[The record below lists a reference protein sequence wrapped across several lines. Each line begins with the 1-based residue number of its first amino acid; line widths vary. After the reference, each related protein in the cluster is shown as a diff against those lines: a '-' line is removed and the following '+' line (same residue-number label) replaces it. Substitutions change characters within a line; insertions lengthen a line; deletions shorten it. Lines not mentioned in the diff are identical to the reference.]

1 MAPISRQVAL
11 VSYPRSGNSLLRSL
25 LESCTGILTGSDGH
39 ADAPLSRDL
48 AAFGLAAEGISDGR
62 VWLVKSHW
70 PERRGAA
77 EVRVPRRMRVLTTAR
92 PRRVCR
98 DDARMRVLTTARA
111 SPPPFGMHLLTTA
124 RASPPRFC
132 MHLLTMARGLR
143 HASACICSPWRA
155 ISATLLHASAHH
167 GPRPPSPLAPPRCA
181 CMRRCSSCVARWM
194 RSTRIGTWS

>member
-1 MAPISRQVAL
+1 MHVLTMAPNSRQVAL

-98 DDARMRVLTTARA
+98 ADAHMRVLTTARA
-111 SPPPFGMHLLTTA
+111 SPPC
-124 RASPPRFC
+124 FC
-132 MHLLTMARGLR
+132 MHLLTMAR
-143 HASACICSPWRA
+143 AS
-155 ISATLLHASAHH
+155 
-167 GPRPPSPLAPPRCA
+167 PPPFCMHRLTTGLAPPRPSFPLAPRPPRCE

-194 RSTRIGTWS
+194 RSTRIGIWF

>member
-1 MAPISRQVAL
+1 MHVLTMAPISRQVAL

-77 EVRVPRRMRVLTTAR
+77 EVRVPRR
-92 PRRVCR
+92 
-98 DDARMRVLTTARA
+98 RA
-111 SPPPFGMHLLTTA
+111 
-124 RASPPRFC
+124 
-132 MHLLTMARGLR
+132 
-143 HASACICSPWRA
+143 HASAYHGARV
-155 ISATLLHASAHH
+155 SATLRHASAHH
-167 GPRPPSPLAPPRCA
+167 GARVSATLRHASVTTARAPPRPSFPSPLAPPRCE

-194 RSTRIGTWS
+194 RSTRIGIWF

>member
-77 EVRVPRRMRVLTTAR
+77 EVRVPRRRAHASAHHGAAEA
-92 PRRVCR
+92 RVCR
-98 DDARMRVLTTARA
+98 DDARMPVLTTARA
-111 SPPPFGMHLLTTA
+111 SPPPFCMHLLTTA
-124 RASPPRFC
+124 RESPPRFC
-132 MHLLTMARGLR
+132 MHLLTTALV
-143 HASACICSPWRA
+143 P
-155 ISATLLHASAHH
+155 
-167 GPRPPSPLAPPRCA
+167 PRPSSPRCE

-194 RSTRIGTWS
+194 RSTRIGIWF